1 MATTREDLK
10 HKSKQIVELISGI
23 ANISTSDDKVNDKKM
38 EVKEKIL
45 THLRRV
51 EEETKQLI
59 SEITEV
65 SLATSLF

>member
-38 EVKEKIL
+38 EVKEKIQ